1 MDVGVIPTLPPP
13 TPACEGLPPA
23 LAAAFEAQVK
33 RGELSVALARGMA
46 GRILEETLHEEP
58 DLARLADWLESD
70 PALTTATLNAANS
83 AFFGL
88 RMKVQTV
95 ERALAQLGSVRAREV
110 LLLALSRAA
119 MFTVREF
126 KEEMLALREHS
137 VATGVWARALAV
149 HLGQP
154 PAAAFACG
162 LLHEVGRPVAL
173 QELSTLSRMSRVKLS
188 RATLWQT
195 AGSYR
200 DQVALVLVRS
210 WADVDLLETVQGANH
225 RSIPRIVTFAKR
237 IAALDFGWGDTCP
250 VPETA
255 AELAAEAS
263 LVGLP
268 LGEDQAAAM
277 LGTRERALDQV
288 KAL

>member
-13 TPACEGLPPA
+13 TPACDGLPPA

-95 ERALAQLGSVRAREV
+95 DRALAQLGSVRAREV

-154 PAAAFACG
+154 PATAFACG

-195 AGSYR
+195 AASYR
-200 DQVALVLVRS
+200 DQVALVLVRG

-255 AELAAEAS
+255 AELAAEAN
-263 LVGLP
+263 LVGLS

-277 LGTRERALDQV
+277 IATRERALDQV

>member
-1 MDVGVIPTLPPP
+1 GVIPTQPPP
-13 TPACEGLPPA
+13 TPASDGQPPA

-95 ERALAQLGSVRAREV
+95 DRALAQLGSVRAREV

-154 PAAAFACG
+154 PATAFACG

-195 AGSYR
+195 AASYR
-200 DQVALVLVRS
+200 DQVALVLVRG

-255 AELAAEAS
+255 AELAAEAN
-263 LVGLP
+263 LVGLS

-277 LGTRERALDQV
+277 IATRERALDQV

>member
-1 MDVGVIPTLPPP
+1 MDAGVIPTLPPP
-13 TPACEGLPPA
+13 TPACDGLPPA

-46 GRILEETLHEEP
+46 GKILEETLHEEP
-58 DLARLADWLESD
+58 DLARLAEWLESD
-70 PALTTATLNAANS
+70 PGLTTATLNAANS

-126 KEEMLALREHS
+126 KQEMLALREHS
-137 VATGVWARALAV
+137 VATGIWSRAIAA

-154 PAAAFACG
+154 PATAFACG

-173 QELSTLSRMSRVKLS
+173 QELSTLSRLSRVKLN

-195 AGSYR
+195 AASYR
-200 DQVALVLVRS
+200 DQVGLVLVRS
-210 WADVDLLETVQGANH
+210 WADVDLLETVQGTTH
-225 RSIPRIVTFAKR
+225 RAIPRTVAFAKR

-250 VPETA
+250 VPETS
-255 AELAAEAS
+255 AELAAEAN
-263 LVGLP
+263 LGGL
-268 LGEDQAAAM
+268 LLTEDHAAALLSM
-277 LGTRERALDQV
+277 RERALSQV
-288 KAL
+288 QTL